1 VRLNTDVL
9 YDVGLSHSSDEVP
22 VMGMERRAEVIQL
35 RLPLATPKGG
45 RDSGAETKSIPITKR
60 MIWESYKKVRKN
72 KGAAGIDDETITMY
86 EERLEDNLY
95 ILWNRMSSGSYFPPP
110 VLEVEI
116 SKDDG
121 RKRKLGIPTVNDR
134 VAQQVIKTYLQP
146 RFEAEFSPQSYGY
159 RPLKNAHQ
167 AVEQVRKNVRRYHW
181 VIDMDIS
188 SFFDKMSHE
197 LLMKAIERHVEEKW
211 AKMYIT
217 RWIEAPIEDRNGNKR
232 S

>member
-1 VRLNTDVL
+1 
-9 YDVGLSHSSDEVP
+9 
-22 VMGMERRAEVIQL
+22 
-35 RLPLATPKGG
+35 
-45 RDSGAETKSIPITKR
+45 
-60 MIWESYKKVRKN
+60 
-72 KGAAGIDDETITMY
+72 MY

-116 SKDDG
+116 PKEDG

-134 VAQQVIKTYLQP
+134 VAQQVIKSYLEP
-146 RFEAEFSPQSYGY
+146 RFEAQFSQQSYGY

-167 AVEQVRKNVRRYHW
+167 AVEQVRKNVRIYHW

-197 LLMKAIERHVEEKW
+197 LSNES
-211 AKMYIT
+211 
-217 RWIEAPIEDRNGNKR
+217 N
-232 S
+232 